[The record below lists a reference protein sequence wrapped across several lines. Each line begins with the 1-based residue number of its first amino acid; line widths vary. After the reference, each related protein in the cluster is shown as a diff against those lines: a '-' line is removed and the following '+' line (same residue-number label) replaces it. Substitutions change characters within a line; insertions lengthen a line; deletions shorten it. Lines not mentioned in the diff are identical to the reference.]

1 MNKRKIQSLLRQLPS
16 IDSLLQRTDIKQL
29 VKKYGRKL
37 ILLISREVLEQW
49 RNEIKS
55 GIITMELL
63 DKALSDIAEEINTRA
78 QEWLASP
85 LVPVINATGVIIHTN
100 LGRALLSQ
108 SAAARLAS
116 LSRSY
121 LNLEFQLETG
131 KRGARDEPIE
141 KLVSQLYP
149 ERSCLVVNNNAAAVL
164 LILDTLACGK
174 EVIVSRGEL
183 VEIGGSFRI
192 PEVMKKS
199 GALLREVGTTNKT
212 HLYDYE
218 GAINKN
224 TALLLQVHPSN
235 FRVMGFTEAV
245 STEELVKLAKRHNL
259 PLVQDMGTGNMI
271 DMKGYGIYDEP
282 HVAQILNAGVN
293 LVSFSGDKLLGGP
306 QCGIIIGDKTLV
318 MKLKKNPLLRALRV
332 GKLTYLALE
341 ATLRSYITES
351 AEKDLPV
358 LHMLSLSKREIAYR
372 AGRLVDNLTT
382 ELKNTVDIQL
392 IDGSSKVGGGTVP
405 LEELP
410 TKLIAIKSQKLS
422 SEDILIRLREN
433 NIPIIGRIQQDC
445 VVLDLRTVL
454 KYEEEDLKAAL
465 KKIFAK

>member
-1 MNKRKIQSLLRQLPS
+1 MNKRKIQPLLRQLPS
-16 IDSLLQRTDIKQL
+16 IDGLLQKSDIRQL
-29 VKKYGRKL
+29 IKKYGRKL
-37 ILLISREVLEQW
+37 ILMISRGILEQW

-55 GIITMELL
+55 GIRAEEIL
-63 DKALSDIAEEINTRA
+63 DKALANIAQEIKARTE
-78 QEWLASP
+78 EWLASP
-85 LVPVINATGVIIHTN
+85 LIPVINATGVIIHTN

-108 SAAARLAS
+108 AAADRLAS

-141 KLVSQLYP
+141 KLINQLYP
-149 ERSCLVVNNNAAAVL
+149 KRSCLVVNNNAAAVL
-164 LILDTLACGK
+164 LILDTMARGK

-199 GALLREVGTTNKT
+199 GAILREVGTTNKT

-218 GAINKN
+218 QAINEN

-235 FRVMGFTEAV
+235 FRVLGFTETV

-259 PLVQDMGTGNMI
+259 PIAQDMGTGNMI
-271 DMKGYGIYDEP
+271 DIEGYGIYDEP
-282 HVAQILNAGVN
+282 YVSQILSTGVD
-293 LVSFSGDKLLGGP
+293 LISFSGDKLLGGP
-306 QCGIIIGDKTLV
+306 QCGVIIGDRKLV

-341 ATLRSYITES
+341 ATLRSYITEKAS
-351 AEKDLPV
+351 KDLPV
-358 LHMLSLSKREIAYR
+358 LQMLSMSKREIAYR
-372 AGRLVDNLTT
+372 AHRFVDELIP
-382 ELKNTVDIQL
+382 ELKNAVDIQL

-405 LEELP
+405 LEKLP

-422 SEDILIRLREN
+422 SEDILVRLREN
-433 NIPIIGRIQQDC
+433 SIPIIGRIQKDL

-465 KKIFAK
+465 RNIFTS